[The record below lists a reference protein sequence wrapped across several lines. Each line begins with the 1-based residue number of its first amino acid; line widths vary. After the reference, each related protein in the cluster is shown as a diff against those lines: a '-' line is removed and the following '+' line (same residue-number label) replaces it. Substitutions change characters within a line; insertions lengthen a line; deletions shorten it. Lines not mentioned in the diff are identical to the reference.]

1 MADALFRRRAGYAA
15 AGVALVAL
23 AVAFWGMARKAQSAD
38 APAPRTPPV
47 IVTSTRVEQ
56 QDVPIYLTG
65 VGTVTANQSVTV
77 KTRVDGELDKIGF
90 VEGQDVKAGQVLAQ
104 LDPRALQAQLA
115 QAKATQA
122 KDQAQLLNARLDL
135 RRFTQLTKEDAAT
148 QQQLDTQR
156 ALVSQL
162 EATVQMDEAQVSFA
176 QVQLSYTT
184 ISAPLSGRVGAR
196 LVDPGNIVHATDT
209 GGLVV
214 INQIDPISVIF
225 TLPESAVGDIN
236 ASMADTPQGLPV
248 TALGRESNQPLGVGK
263 LVLVNNQID
272 TTSGTVQL
280 KALFPNPRHALWP
293 GQYVNAR
300 LQLGTRSQA
309 LTVPAAAVQRGQDG
323 TYAYALDDQ
332 GVARIQP
339 IRVAAVQDNVAV
351 VDEGLKAGERVVID
365 GQYKLRPGLHTVESK
380 AATAMAEPP
389 GGQAGAA
396 KPADAGKPGNAGNAV
411 PDADPGK
418 ASGVDTV
425 KAGTTVDKSSATGN
439 ASQGAAR

>member
-1 MADALFRRRAGYAA
+1 MADALSRRRAGFAA
-15 AGVALVAL
+15 TGVALVAI
-23 AVAFWGMARKAQSAD
+23 AAAFWGSERPAVSAD
-38 APAPRTPPV
+38 APEPKTPPV
-47 IVTSTRVEQ
+47 IVTSTKVEQ

-77 KTRVDGELDKIGF
+77 KTRVDGELDKVGF
-90 VEGQDVKAGQVLAQ
+90 VEGQDVKAGQMLAQ

-122 KDQAQLLNARLDL
+122 KDQAQLVNARLDL
-135 RRFTQLTKEDAAT
+135 KRFTQLTKEDAAT

-184 ISAPLSGRVGAR
+184 INAPISGRVGAR

-214 INQIDPISVIF
+214 INQIDPISVLF
-225 TLPESAVGDIN
+225 TVPESAVGDIN
-236 ASMADTPQGLPV
+236 TAMADTPQGLPV
-248 TALGRESNQPLGVGK
+248 AALGRETNQPLGEGK

-280 KALFPNPRHALWP
+280 KALFPNPRHVLWP

-300 LQLGTRSQA
+300 LQLGTHKQA
-309 LTVPAAAVQRGQDG
+309 LTVPAAAVQRGQNG

-332 GVARIQP
+332 GIARIQP
-339 IRVAAVQDNVAV
+339 IRVAVIQDNVAV
-351 VDEGLKAGERVVID
+351 VDEGLQAGERVVVD

-380 AATAMAEPP
+380 SSTAMASQAA
-389 GGQAGAA
+389 GGTTPATWTTAAGG
-396 KPADAGKPGNAGNAV
+396 ADAA
-411 PDADPGK
+411 
-418 ASGVDTV
+418 
-425 KAGTTVDKSSATGN
+425 AGTTAASGAATKSSKGD
-439 ASQGAAR
+439 GR

>member
-1 MADALFRRRAGYAA
+1 MADALSRRRAGYAA
-15 AGVALVAL
+15 AAVALVAI
-23 AVAFWGMARKAQSAD
+23 AAGFWGVEHRAESAD
-38 APAPRTPPV
+38 APAPKTPPV
-47 IVTSTRVEQ
+47 VVTSTRVEQ
-56 QDVPIYLTG
+56 QDVPVYLTG

-77 KTRVDGELDKIGF
+77 KTRVDGELDKVGF
-90 VEGQDVKAGQVLAQ
+90 VEGQDVKAGQMLAQ

-135 RRFTQLTKEDAAT
+135 KRFTQLTKEDAAT

-156 ALVSQL
+156 ALVAQL

-176 QVQLSYTT
+176 QVQLGYTT
-184 ISAPLSGRVGAR
+184 ITAPIGGRVGAR
-196 LVDPGNIVHATDT
+196 LVDPGNIVHASDT

-225 TLPESAVGDIN
+225 TVPESAVGDIN
-236 ASMADTPQGLPV
+236 TAMADTPQGLPV
-248 TALGRESNQPLGVGK
+248 TALGRETNQPLGTGK

-280 KALFPNPRHALWP
+280 KALFPNPRHVLWP

-300 LQLGTRSQA
+300 LQIATRKQA
-309 LTVPAAAVQRGQDG
+309 LTVPAAVVQRGQNG

-339 IRVAAVQDNVAV
+339 IRVAMIQDNVAV
-351 VDEGLKAGERVVID
+351 VDEGLKAGERVVVD
-365 GQYKLRPGLHTVESK
+365 GQYKLRPGIHTAESK
-380 AATAMAEPP
+380 TSTAMAGAP
-389 GGQAGAA
+389 GG
-396 KPADAGKPGNAGNAV
+396 PAQGDGK
-411 PDADPGK
+411 
-418 ASGVDTV
+418 
-425 KAGTTVDKSSATGN
+425 
-439 ASQGAAR
+439 

>member
-1 MADALFRRRAGYAA
+1 MADALSRRRAGYAA
-15 AGVALVAL
+15 AAVAL
-23 AVAFWGMARKAQSAD
+23 AAVAAAFWGVAHKAESAD
-38 APAPRTPPV
+38 APAPKTPPV

-77 KTRVDGELDKIGF
+77 KTRVDGELDKVGF
-90 VEGQDVKAGQVLAQ
+90 VEGQDVKAGQLLAQ
-104 LDPRALQAQLA
+104 LDPRPLQAQLA

-135 RRFTQLTKEDAAT
+135 KRFTQLTKEDAAT

-156 ALVSQL
+156 ALVAQL
-162 EATVQMDEAQVSFA
+162 EATVQMDQAQVAFA
-176 QVQLSYTT
+176 QVQLDYTT
-184 ISAPLSGRVGAR
+184 ITAPIGGRVGAR

-214 INQIDPISVIF
+214 INQIDPISVLF
-225 TLPESAVGDIN
+225 TVPESAVGDIN
-236 ASMADTPQGLPV
+236 TAMADTPQGLPV
-248 TALGRESNQPLGVGK
+248 TALGRESNQPLGEGR

-272 TTSGTVQL
+272 TTTGTVQL
-280 KALFPNPRHALWP
+280 KAVFPNPRHVLWP

-300 LQLGTRSQA
+300 LQLGTRKQA

-332 GVARIQP
+332 GVARVQP
-339 IRVAAVQDNVAV
+339 IRVAVIQDNVAV
-351 VDEGLKAGERVVID
+351 VDDGLKAGERVVVD

-380 AATAMAEPP
+380 TTTAMAGGP
-389 GGQAGAA
+389 GGTPAAAPAAGAA
-396 KPADAGKPGNAGNAV
+396 TTGDAAAAAPAK
-411 PDADPGK
+411 
-418 ASGVDTV
+418 
-425 KAGTTVDKSSATGN
+425 
-439 ASQGAAR
+439 GARQ

>member
-1 MADALFRRRAGYAA
+1 MVDALSRRRAGFA
-15 AGVALVAL
+15 AGGVAALVAI
-23 AVAFWGMARKAQSAD
+23 AVAFWGMERKAQSAD
-38 APAPRTPPV
+38 APAPKAPPV
-47 IVTSTRVEQ
+47 IVTSTRVER

-65 VGTVTANQSVTV
+65 VGTVTANQAVTV
-77 KTRVDGELDKIGF
+77 KTRVDGELDKVGF
-90 VEGQDVKAGQVLAQ
+90 VEGQDVKAGQMIAQ

-135 RRFTQLTKEDAAT
+135 KRFTQLAKEDAAT

-156 ALVSQL
+156 ALVAQL
-162 EATVQMDEAQVSFA
+162 EASVQMDEAQVSFA
-176 QVQLSYTT
+176 QVQLGYTT
-184 ISAPLSGRVGAR
+184 ITAPISGRVGAR

-225 TLPESAVGDIN
+225 TVPESAVGEIN
-236 ASMADTPQGLPV
+236 AAMADTPQGLPV

-272 TTSGTVQL
+272 TATGTVQL

-300 LQLGTRSQA
+300 LQLGTHKQA

-332 GVARIQP
+332 GIARAQP
-339 IRVAAVQDNVAV
+339 IRVAVIQDNVAV
-351 VDEGLKAGERVVID
+351 IDEGLKAGERVVVD

-380 AATAMAEPP
+380 AATAMADRPAAAP
-389 GGQAGAA
+389 AKGDGQ
-396 KPADAGKPGNAGNAV
+396 
-411 PDADPGK
+411 
-418 ASGVDTV
+418 
-425 KAGTTVDKSSATGN
+425 
-439 ASQGAAR
+439 

>member
-1 MADALFRRRAGYAA
+1 MVDALSRRRAGFA
-15 AGVALVAL
+15 AGGVAALVAI
-23 AVAFWGMARKAQSAD
+23 AVAFWGMERKAQSAD
-38 APAPRTPPV
+38 APAPKAPPV
-47 IVTSTRVEQ
+47 IVTSTRVER

-77 KTRVDGELDKIGF
+77 KTRVDGELDKVGF
-90 VEGQDVKAGQVLAQ
+90 VEGQDVKAGQMIAQ

-135 RRFTQLTKEDAAT
+135 KRFTQLAKEDAAT

-156 ALVSQL
+156 ALVAQL
-162 EATVQMDEAQVSFA
+162 EASVQMDEAQVSFA
-176 QVQLSYTT
+176 QVQLGYTT
-184 ISAPLSGRVGAR
+184 ITAPISGRVGAR

-225 TLPESAVGDIN
+225 TVPESAVGEIN
-236 ASMADTPQGLPV
+236 AAMADTPQGLPV

-272 TTSGTVQL
+272 TATGTVQL

-300 LQLGTRSQA
+300 LQLGTHKQA

-332 GVARIQP
+332 GIARAQP
-339 IRVAAVQDNVAV
+339 IRVAVIQDNVAV
-351 VDEGLKAGERVVID
+351 IDEGLKAGERVVVD

-380 AATAMAEPP
+380 AATAMADRPAAAP
-389 GGQAGAA
+389 AKGDGQ
-396 KPADAGKPGNAGNAV
+396 
-411 PDADPGK
+411 
-418 ASGVDTV
+418 
-425 KAGTTVDKSSATGN
+425 
-439 ASQGAAR
+439 

>member
-1 MADALFRRRAGYAA
+1 MADVLSRRRAGFAA
-15 AGVALVAL
+15 TGVALAAL
-23 AVAFWGMARKAQSAD
+23 AAAFWGMEQRAESAD
-38 APAPRTPPV
+38 APEPKTPPV
-47 IVTSTRVEQ
+47 IVTSTKVEQ

-65 VGTVTANQSVTV
+65 VGTVTANQSVTI

-90 VEGQDVKAGQVLAQ
+90 VEGQDVKAGQLLAQ

-135 RRFTQLTKEDAAT
+135 KRFTQLTKEDAAT
-148 QQQLDTQR
+148 QQQLDTPR
-156 ALVSQL
+156 ALVAQL

-184 ISAPLSGRVGAR
+184 INAPISGRVGAR
-196 LVDPGNIVHATDT
+196 LVDPGNIVHASDA

-214 INQIDPISVIF
+214 INQIDPISVLF
-225 TLPESAVGDIN
+225 TVPESSVGDIN
-236 ASMADTPQGLPV
+236 TAMADTPQGLPV
-248 TALGRESNQPLGVGK
+248 TALGRETNQPLGEGK

-280 KALFPNPRHALWP
+280 KALFPNPRHVLWP

-300 LQLGTRSQA
+300 LQLGTHKQA
-309 LTVPAAAVQRGQDG
+309 LTVPAAAVQRGQNG

-332 GVARIQP
+332 GIARIQP
-339 IRVAAVQDNVAV
+339 IHVGVIQDNVAV
-351 VDEGLKAGERVVID
+351 VDEGLQAGERVVVD

-380 AATAMAEPP
+380 AP
-389 GGQAGAA
+389 AA
-396 KPADAGKPGNAGNAV
+396 AAQ
-411 PDADPGK
+411 
-418 ASGVDTV
+418 
-425 KAGTTVDKSSATGN
+425 SSKGD
-439 ASQGAAR
+439 GR

>member
-1 MADALFRRRAGYAA
+1 MADALSRRRAGFAV
-15 AGVALVAL
+15 AGVALVAVA
-23 AVAFWGMARKAQSAD
+23 AVFWGMARKAESAD
-38 APAPRTPPV
+38 APAPKTPPV

-77 KTRVDGELDKIGF
+77 KTRVDGELDKVGF
-90 VEGQDVKAGQVLAQ
+90 VEGQDVKAGQMLAQ

-122 KDQAQLLNARLDL
+122 KDQAQLVNARLDL
-135 RRFTQLTKEDAAT
+135 KRFTQLTKEDAAT

-162 EATVQMDEAQVSFA
+162 EATVQMDEAQVAFA
-176 QVQLSYTT
+176 QVQLGYTT
-184 ISAPLSGRVGAR
+184 ITAPIGGRVGAR

-225 TLPESAVGDIN
+225 TVPESAVGDIN
-236 ASMADTPQGLPV
+236 TAMADTPQGLPV
-248 TALGRESNQPLGVGK
+248 TALGRESNQPLGEGK

-272 TTSGTVQL
+272 TTTGTVQL
-280 KALFPNPRHALWP
+280 KALFPNPRHVLWP

-300 LQLGTRSQA
+300 LQLGVRKQA
-309 LTVPAAAVQRGQDG
+309 LTVPAAVVQRGQNG

-332 GVARIQP
+332 GIARIQP
-339 IRVAAVQDNVAV
+339 IRVAVIQDNVAV
-351 VDEGLKAGERVVID
+351 VDDGLKAGERVVVD
-365 GQYKLRPGLHTVESK
+365 GQYKLRPGLHTSESA
-380 AATAMAEPP
+380 AATAMADPP
-389 GGQAGAA
+389 AATATRAGA
-396 KPADAGKPGNAGNAV
+396 
-411 PDADPGK
+411 PDAR
-418 ASGVDTV
+418 A
-425 KAGTTVDKSSATGN
+425 AGTGAN
-439 ASQGAAR
+439 APKGEGR